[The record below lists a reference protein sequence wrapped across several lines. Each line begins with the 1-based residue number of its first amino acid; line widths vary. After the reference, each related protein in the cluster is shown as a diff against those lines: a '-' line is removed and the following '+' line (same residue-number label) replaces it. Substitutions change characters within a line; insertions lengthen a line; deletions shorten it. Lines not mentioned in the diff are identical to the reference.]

1 MDEKNAI
8 IDYEKLFNTDKKKAD
23 AFDRIA
29 EKYYFNN
36 FGTFSKSEIDL
47 LMFDIYLEQSI
58 INNKLNTNLV
68 NYNAVSDY
76 KMARNLGITPQ
87 RIRNLKI
94 KKQYVYPVGVVLPE
108 YEAHQEYDSAPPS
121 VCSLYFFRRKA
132 WNPVGAAEAADYCVQ
147 YLPVSE

>member
-29 EKYYFNN
+29 KIYYFNN
-36 FGTFSKSEIDL
+36 FGTFNKSEMDL

-58 INNKLNTNLV
+58 INNKLNDNLL

-76 KMARNLGITPQ
+76 KMQEILELH
-87 RIRNLKI
+87 LKELEI
-94 KKQYVYPVGVVLPE
+94 
-108 YEAHQEYDSAPPS
+108 
-121 VCSLYFFRRKA
+121 
-132 WNPVGAAEAADYCVQ
+132 
-147 YLPVSE
+147 